1 VSERQYISSPA
12 QNVMALIETVECNF
26 SDLNRKTKRK
36 KDYVGDLGIDGRII
50 LDIDINPL
58 HISR

>member
-1 VSERQYISSPA
+1 
-12 QNVMALIETVECNF
+12 MALIETVECNF